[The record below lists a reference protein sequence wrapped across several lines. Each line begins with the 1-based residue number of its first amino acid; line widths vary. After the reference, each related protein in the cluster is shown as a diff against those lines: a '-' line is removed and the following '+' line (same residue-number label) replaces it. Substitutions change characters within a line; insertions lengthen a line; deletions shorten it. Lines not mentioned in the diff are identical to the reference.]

1 MNKRITN
8 LQSRI
13 RELDRAI
20 LHCKDKTL
28 RTIYKDHKQF
38 LMSEVQTLQK
48 V

>member
-8 LQSRI
+8 LQTRI
-13 RELDRAI
+13 RELDRVI

-38 LMSEVQTLQK
+38 LLTEVQKLQQA
-48 V
+48 